1 MNYNELRKEFA
12 HNENEDD
19 EQFTLKEII
28 SSLPEPEQIIILL
41 YAEEQSMR
49 KVAKT
54 LDVSTT
60 TAYLRIKDIRNK
72 IKEKL

>member
-41 YAEEQSMR
+41 YAQEQSMR